1 MLRQMSNLRRQV
13 DRIDQR
19 LLRLLQ
25 QRTKLSGEIGRTKR
39 RHGAEVY
46 VPERERE
53 LLARV
58 AKLANGTLTAPAVGA
73 IFREILSSSRAAQGQ
88 APIGVLR
95 RSLAAVV
102 PAARCY
108 FGACDRFVPMADWP
122 ELMRELQAGRLTIG
136 LLTLA
141 DLGAAWRAGRSV
153 FPGEIQVIG
162 EIRGLPE
169 VATPSE
175 RLFIVKAATAALP
188 AGKRALI
195 LIECKPEAD
204 AVNSLICAMPRVPK
218 LVQLWPLP
226 GRGRAGTSV
235 AAVTFSRPVTEA
247 SLAAGTGTVGTLL
260 GIYTLDES
268 YGG

>member
-1 MLRQMSNLRRQV
+1 
-13 DRIDQR
+13 
-19 LLRLLQ
+19 
-25 QRTKLSGEIGRTKR
+25 
-39 RHGAEVY
+39 

-95 RSLAAVV
+95 HSLAAVV
-102 PAARCY
+102 PAARCH

-122 ELMRELQAGRLTIG
+122 ELKRELQAGRLTIG

-141 DLGAAWRAGRSV
+141 DLGAAWRAERSA
-153 FPGEIQVIG
+153 FPGEVQVIG

-169 VATPSE
+169 VAAPSE
-175 RLFIVKAATAALP
+175 RLFIVKAATGASL

-247 SLAAGTGTVGTLL
+247 SLAAGIGTVGTLL